1 MIHSG
6 NTPGVGSFVVRRDDA
21 EEDYCIMITLADGV
35 RVERWTTNY
44 ERVFEILQEY
54 NLLHSL
60 KIGKD

>member
-1 MIHSG
+1 MIYSG
-6 NTPGVGSFVVRRDDA
+6 NTPGVGSFVVRRDDT
-21 EEDYCIMITLADGV
+21 EEDYCIMIQLADGI

>member
-1 MIHSG
+1 MIYSG
-6 NTPGVGSFVVRRDDA
+6 NTAGLGSFVVRPEDT
-21 EEDYCIMITLADGV
+21 EGDYCIMITLADGI